1 MPESIPSKSLGWGV
15 DEAGPEYIF
24 LESPESGR
32 VTLVNDYEWKQ
43 LEGQRIM
50 PVLGAM
56 AAVPGAAII
65 AASPAG
71 APLFCA
77 ALMLIAAA
85 YVFWL
90 FTDGIYHLTVH
101 AHKLP
106 TYPDLLKRWMPRGLH
121 FQLMTVLYGG
131 GSVICTVAGFAG
143 QHSTL
148 RGPLSV
154 EQGFLVLIPLSAFI
168 LSHVLWGM
176 FRLGDARTDLAR
188 ARHGPDHPA
197 TR

>member
-1 MPESIPSKSLGWGV
+1 MPEYIPSKGLG
-15 DEAGPEYIF
+15 GPRRQPDTEFSF

-106 TYPDLLKRWMPRGLH
+106 EYPALLKRWMPRGLH
-121 FQLMTVLYGG
+121 YQLMTVLYGA

-143 QHSTL
+143 QYSAL
-148 RGPLSV
+148 RTPLSV
-154 EQGFLVLIPLSAFI
+154 EQGFLALIPLSALI

-176 FRLGDARTDLAR
+176 LRLGHARPALAR
-188 ARHGPDHPA
+188 ARHGPGHPA